1 MMKLSLGVTV
11 VIACLAASVAVAGPP
26 RGLSSAG
33 VARWNFEAL
42 LHDSF
47 GNHMVCE
54 KRDTL
59 SFFAND
65 CTPLSDWQPY
75 FFEFSGARHSAY
87 HLSKQKLRG
96 ANFGNYPEPIRI
108 DGRLVACNRAE
119 TRFLITYEDAAGIS
133 LACLAKQ
140 P

>member
-1 MMKLSLGVTV
+1 MVKVSLVVAV
-11 VIACLAASVAVAGPP
+11 VIACLAANVAIAGPP

-33 VARWNFEAL
+33 LARWNFEAL

-59 SFFAND
+59 NFFAND
-65 CTPLSDWQPY
+65 CTPLAEWQPY

-87 HLSKQKLRG
+87 HLSKKHLPPG
-96 ANFGNYPEPIRI
+96 YFGNYPDPIKVE
-108 DGRLVACNRAE
+108 GRVVACNRSE
-119 TRFLITYEDAAGIS
+119 TRFLIAYSDAAGIS
-133 LACLAKQ
+133 LACLAHLR
-140 P
+140 